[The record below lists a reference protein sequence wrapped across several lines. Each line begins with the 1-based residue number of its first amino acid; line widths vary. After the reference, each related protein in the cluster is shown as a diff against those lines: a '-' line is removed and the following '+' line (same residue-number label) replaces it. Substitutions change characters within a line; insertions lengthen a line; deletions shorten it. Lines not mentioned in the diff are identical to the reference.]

1 MGAHVFR
8 QVAGLGAG
16 LPAEGALKDELAPR
30 PIPLP
35 HARPTRVHSLSFT
48 KRRIPCPLVS
58 HHRSDHR
65 RILLGGTGQTVG
77 QPHFSDLSVVRPLC
91 QLKKNMGRFCGSF
104 LLCAGELNAI
114 RKQNCFICSPF
125 YGRACRW
132 AMLGELKP
140 QGPEG
145 PMSYGR
151 AKCWPVLGEMRFRV
165 PWSLG
170 NLNLVVRF
178 PPGSQAF

>member
-35 HARPTRVHSLSFT
+35 HARPIRVHSLSFT

-77 QPHFSDLSVVRPLC
+77 QPHFSDLSGPSSLPVE
-91 QLKKNMGRFCGSF
+91 KKYGSLLRILSTLRWRAKRDPKAKMLYLQSF
-104 LLCAGELNAI
+104 L
-114 RKQNCFICSPF
+114 RKS
-125 YGRACRW
+125 
-132 AMLGELKP
+132 
-140 QGPEG
+140 
-145 PMSYGR
+145 
-151 AKCWPVLGEMRFRV
+151 V
-165 PWSLG
+165 SLG
-170 NLNLVVRF
+170 YVGRIKT
-178 PPGSQAF
+178 SRT